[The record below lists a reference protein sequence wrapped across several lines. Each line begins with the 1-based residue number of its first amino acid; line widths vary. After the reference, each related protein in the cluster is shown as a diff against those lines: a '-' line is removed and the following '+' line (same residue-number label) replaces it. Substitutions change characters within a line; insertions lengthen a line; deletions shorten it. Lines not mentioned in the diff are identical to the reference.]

1 MRLAVIAVLLLIA
14 ALAAAGFFL
23 ARPTFEFTNAM
34 AAPVRLVVN
43 GESDTV
49 PPGETVK
56 ARVGR
61 SRLVAQWEL
70 VRPLSADSQPMG
82 EEVHAAWVL
91 ASPRGTIERR
101 AEPRVDTG
109 DYFAPLITNDTGELL
124 RITVNAGLDGA
135 RDCGCAVRPG
145 AKRVFIGYY
154 RVYRNSTVQATDRQ
168 GRRATFRDLG
178 DEAQRRGWT
187 VGLQFTPDG
196 FTAPAG

>member
-1 MRLAVIAVLLLIA
+1 MRPAVAAAGLLLIA
-14 ALAAAGFFL
+14 ALAAAGFL
-23 ARPTFEFTNAM
+23 LVRPTFAFTNAM

-56 ARVGR
+56 TRVARSG
-61 SRLVAQWEL
+61 LVAQWEL
-70 VRPLSADSQPMG
+70 LRPLSADSQPMG
-82 EEVHAAWVL
+82 EEVHAAWVIV
-91 ASPRGTIERR
+91 SPRGTVERR

-145 AKRVFIGYY
+145 AKRVFIGL
-154 RVYRNSTVQATDRQ
+154 NSTVQATDRQ

-178 DEAQRRGWT
+178 EEAQRRGWT
-187 VGLQFTPDG
+187 VGLQFIPDG